1 MCTDIFS
8 KNVFPSKDFTYR
20 NLKNII
26 EVNKLVIVSGD
37 KDLCIVIMEKEDYY
51 NKLQGMIDD
60 RNSEGIYAKTI
71 TTTLFEKK
79 FRFFAMKL

>member
-37 KDLCIVIMEKEDYY
+37 KGLCIVIMEKEDYY

-60 RNSEGIYAKTI
+60 RNSEGIYVKTI
-71 TTTLFEKK
+71 NTTL
-79 FRFFAMKL
+79 

>member
-1 MCTDIFS
+1 M
-8 KNVFPSKDFTYR
+8 FPSKDFTYR

-60 RNSEGIYAKTI
+60 RNSKGIYAKTI
-71 TTTLFEKK
+71 NTTL
-79 FRFFAMKL
+79 

>member
-1 MCTDIFS
+1 M
-8 KNVFPSKDFTYR
+8 FPSKDFTYR

-37 KDLCIVIMEKEDYY
+37 KGLCIVIMEKEDYY

-60 RNSEGIYAKTI
+60 RNSEGIYVKTI
-71 TTTLFEKK
+71 NTTL
-79 FRFFAMKL
+79 

>member
-60 RNSEGIYAKTI
+60 RNSEGINVKTI
-71 TTTLFEKK
+71 NTTL
-79 FRFFAMKL
+79 

>member
-1 MCTDIFS
+1 M
-8 KNVFPSKDFTYR
+8 FPSKDFTYR

-60 RNSEGIYAKTI
+60 RNSEGIYVKTI
-71 TTTLFEKK
+71 NTTL
-79 FRFFAMKL
+79 

>member
-1 MCTDIFS
+1 MCADIFS

-60 RNSEGIYAKTI
+60 RNSEGIYVKTI
-71 TTTLFEKK
+71 NTTL
-79 FRFFAMKL
+79 